1 MLGISIHG
9 QGRKRYKYLIVVTVL
24 VGVKVV
30 VVSLG
35 NPVVSS
41 TVVVLAGR
49 VVVDVIMFL

>member
-9 QGRKRYKYLIVVTVL
+9 QGRKRYMYLIVVTVL